1 MVLSK
6 VGVAEWKYL
15 GLQSL
20 ALMVSRGLLGN
31 TLQRGSE
38 TKSGLLYCMSS
49 VLDI

>member
-20 ALMVSRGLLGN
+20 ALTVSRGLLDDTAWQWDEN
-31 TLQRGSE
+31 S
-38 TKSGLLYCMSS
+38 LLYCMSS

>member
-20 ALMVSRGLLGN
+20 ALTVSRGLLDDTAWQWDEN
-31 TLQRGSE
+31 
-38 TKSGLLYCMSS
+38 GLLYCMSS